1 MQRPRINLGL
11 ASTGAAAS
19 RKGSP
24 ATDIAT
30 AHRCRFGGTGFA
42 GATRALR
49 VRLCVTS
56 AVRPVGRAA
65 VEQPRLDRRIDP
77 PAEQN
82 LSRPPVALATPIPA
96 LSSDE
101 VTTARVFDR
110 LAVVVLGVVGVVA
123 LLTFRDYGLSWDDY
137 THSEYGDLLLKFYL
151 SGLRDQRA
159 LSWVNLYYYG
169 GGFDLL
175 AALAAKLLPFTLF
188 ETRRLMGAAV
198 GVLGLFV
205 TWRIGRRVGGPA
217 AGLIALVLLATC
229 PLYYGHMFMNP
240 KDSPFA
246 VAMAIFLLAL
256 VRIFEEYPR
265 VSIASGALVGA
276 GFGLAFGSRIMGAF
290 GAIDALA
297 ALAFIFAID
306 ARARGIRSAGARL
319 GRFVLALVPAMVLAY
334 AVMAL
339 VWPWSVGNPLNPLR
353 AVEYFSR
360 FFEKPWQELFDGR
373 VISVPDMPRS
383 YVPTLFALKLPVI
396 LSVLGFGGV
405 AGALVAAFRSN
416 VAANRRAILLLVAL
430 AALLPL
436 AVTIAL
442 RPAMYNGIR
451 HFVFVLPPL
460 AVLGGLAAVSLI
472 EMAARRLRFA
482 PIAAALV
489 LVVGAAVP
497 VVEMVRLHPYEYT
510 DFNGLAGGVAGARDR
525 YMLDYWGLSFKQAS
539 QALRARL
546 AERHETKP
554 SDRRWKLAVCGPH
567 RSPQV
572 ELGGDFETSWDPT
585 GADFALMLAEFYCA
599 KLDAPLL
606 VEIVRDGVTYARVY
620 DIRGR
625 SFPTLLTQPGL

>member
-1 MQRPRINLGL
+1 
-11 ASTGAAAS
+11 
-19 RKGSP
+19 
-24 ATDIAT
+24 
-30 AHRCRFGGTGFA
+30 
-42 GATRALR
+42 
-49 VRLCVTS
+49 
-56 AVRPVGRAA
+56 
-65 VEQPRLDRRIDP
+65 
-77 PAEQN
+77 
-82 LSRPPVALATPIPA
+82 VALATPIPA
-96 LSSDE
+96 LSFDE

-217 AGLIALVLLATC
+217 VGLIALVLLATC

-297 ALAFIFAID
+297 ALALIFAID

-383 YVPTLFALKLPVI
+383 YVPMLFALKLPVI

-405 AGALVAAFRSN
+405 AGALVAAFRGN
-416 VAANRRAILLLVAL
+416 VAANRRAVLLLVAL

-585 GADFALMLAEFYCA
+585 SADFALTLGEFYCA